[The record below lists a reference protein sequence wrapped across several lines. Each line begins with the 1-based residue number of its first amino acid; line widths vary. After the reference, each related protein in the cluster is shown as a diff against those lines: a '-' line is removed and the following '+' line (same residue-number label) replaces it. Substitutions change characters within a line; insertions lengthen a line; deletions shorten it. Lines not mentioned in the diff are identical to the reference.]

1 MNTTK
6 HEDHGF
12 VKLGDAANALLA
24 KLKRELE
31 KQEGKK

>member
-1 MNTTK
+1 MS
-6 HEDHGF
+6 DF

-31 KQEGKK
+31 KKEEKK

>member
-1 MNTTK
+1 MVSTN
-6 HEDHGF
+6 DVGF

-31 KQEGKK
+31 KKEEKK